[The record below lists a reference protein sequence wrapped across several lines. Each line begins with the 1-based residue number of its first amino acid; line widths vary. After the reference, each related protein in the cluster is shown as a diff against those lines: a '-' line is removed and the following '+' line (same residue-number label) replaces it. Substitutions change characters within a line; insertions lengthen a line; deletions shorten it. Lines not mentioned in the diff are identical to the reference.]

1 MKNEFI
7 HSTAI
12 VDTKAK
18 IGKDV
23 EIGPYTIIGPEV
35 VIGDHTKID
44 SHVTIKGKTTIGRG
58 NTIGPYTSIGL
69 SAQDRAHRDEPT
81 RVLIGD
87 NNEIREYVSI
97 NRGTLSGTGVTVIG
111 NDNQI
116 MINSHFGHDSSIG
129 DHCMIANATTL
140 AGHVQMGSYVVTGG
154 MSGFHQFCRI
164 GDYSMLGGYS
174 VAYQDIVPYMIST
187 GHRAQ
192 ILDLNRVGLERNGF
206 SADEINCIQKI
217 FDIFFNSGLV
227 PKKAMEILHKEIPAG
242 DVLDRFLNFVKSTE
256 RGLVMKA

>member
-1 MKNEFI
+1 MKNELI
-7 HSTAI
+7 HDTAI
-12 VDTKAK
+12 VDAKAR
-18 IGKDV
+18 IGKNV

-35 VIGDHTKID
+35 VIGDNTKID
-44 SHVTIKGKTTIGRG
+44 SHITIKGDTTIGTG
-58 NTIGPYTSIGL
+58 NSIGPYTSIGL

-81 RVLIGD
+81 RVVIGD

-97 NRGTLSGTGVTVIG
+97 NRGTLGGTGVTVIG

-116 MINSHFGHDSSIG
+116 MINSHFGHDASVG

-140 AGHVQMGSYVVTGG
+140 AGHVQMGSHVVTGG

-174 VAYQDIVPYMIST
+174 VAYQDIAPYMIST

-206 SADEINCIQKI
+206 SVDDITRIQQI
-217 FDIFFNSGLV
+217 FEIFFNSGLV
-227 PKKAMEILHKEIPAG
+227 PKKAVEILKNEIPAG
-242 DVLDRFLNFVKSTE
+242 QVLDRFVNFVESTN
-256 RGLVMKA
+256 RGLVMKS